1 MATDQSSPSVIH
13 HKPNISRLN
22 VTDSPLSKPKLLT
35 PVQFGGIGLRDIA
48 SYLVNQINQH
58 QNNHFRA
65 NTSLPNRI
73 DSSQFNTTTTTTDSS
88 PKESL
93 TENEFVAVTLSQ
105 STTPVPFET
114 TKASLPS
121 STIKSNTLPDIDGF
135 FISSETSSKTPN
147 ELLDWTTTARPP
159 TRTSTVAYNRVLVTS
174 EESFS
179 LYSIKQGTTTEDSV
193 DYMDEMISIP
203 VNHSRP
209 NDLPLNEF
217 SPGLYP
223 VNEFSLPANFS
234 EGSTSSNRTS
244 KKLIKLPN
252 YDANPNNSVSVG
264 GHQEDED
271 DLYNKYLVDTKVGN
285 ESMHDFMDIDGLFD
299 RRGTPVLTIV

>member
-1 MATDQSSPSVIH
+1 M
-13 HKPNISRLN
+13 
-22 VTDSPLSKPKLLT
+22 
-35 PVQFGGIGLRDIA
+35 
-48 SYLVNQINQH
+48 
-58 QNNHFRA
+58 
-65 NTSLPNRI
+65 
-73 DSSQFNTTTTTTDSS
+73 
-88 PKESL
+88 
-93 TENEFVAVTLSQ
+93 
-105 STTPVPFET
+105 
-114 TKASLPS
+114 
-121 STIKSNTLPDIDGF
+121 
-135 FISSETSSKTPN
+135 
-147 ELLDWTTTARPP
+147 
-159 TRTSTVAYNRVLVTS
+159 AYNRVLVTS

-217 SPGLYP
+217 SPSLYP